1 MDKLI
6 KPYEISIWEDTL
18 DTSTG
23 GSEYKETK
31 IAVIGSNTMEGYNK
45 VYEPVF
51 TKKTNGEKILT
62 FSLKYQYFDP
72 YIGATVTNP
81 FASYLINERKVK
93 LYYDNQWYEF
103 LIKEHTESS
112 DGLVWKYTAT
122 DAFVNELSK
131 IGYGKEFDVE
141 LGNNQ
146 GTAIELAKVVVD
158 GTDWT
163 VDETNSSVGPQEIS
177 EAIYSAKLNSSSAVT
192 IVNAETGDVVT
203 FEGTP
208 SIFVFYNY
216 VANKDGQFVQFILQ
230 ESNPNNYVVDDN
242 NTIKATNYRI
252 KDELVYDESG
262 VFKKKNTTTNI
273 ITITKIGSRLD
284 LSTEYYAYRKVYGQL
299 STYDPVM
306 GRTVKRYKLE
316 GLNSEIYNYTDYIY
330 STSDVVTNFITNGD
344 KFNIYDNGSLQ
355 GWSQN
360 AQSSVISDGETIYA
374 TTNLVTYPPIKADST
389 LKSLT
394 SYTQIEG
401 YMEVKFPGIIDNYR
415 NGIFNTGIEDS
426 AGILKSISAGE
437 EFVFRWRGA
446 VSSSQQGALSAMGN
460 DIIRVVV
467 AKYKKSD
474 SQSGGRYY
482 NILDP
487 NNIILDFNTTA
498 QILDN
503 VITGGIFPKIGNTN
517 NVDYSVYEIDGVA
530 QEPST
535 KYIYKYNG
543 QNYVWDSRNENDL
556 KYVPLNSSAPFFPH
570 YQYMVATAQRGIT
583 EAELSE
589 PSTNIGIF
597 IYTKGGAGNY
607 YYFQDIQLTRLYKDG
622 ENNILTIGN
631 MPTATAVPVEYYY
644 VKPKK
649 GTTAEKVEIYKKLS
663 ALANSLG
670 TIEANIKPIY
680 NENST
685 KYLSISESHSNCYNL
700 LQTIAETF
708 ECWID
713 LVVSHNSKGEI
724 NYTYRKT
731 TDTQINTAKIY
742 YTRSGS
748 SGSYT
753 YTPVIEPV
761 KSSLSSYY
769 ERRQNKKVVLREY
782 VGKDNFAGFK
792 YGINLNT
799 IERTIN
805 SDEIVTKLYVTP
817 AQSEYVDEG
826 SVAIGYASMNP
837 SGEQYILN
845 FDYYYKQGLITNISD
860 ARTDVNS
867 YYTTMNEINTQLRA
881 REKERRNLE
890 ASLITLNSQRNVYS
904 NLIDEAK
911 NNVNEGKDDFKSL
924 TGKTYDGYRTQKTSE
939 QIRDLYY
946 FPTNDTTVYKYKDYF
961 KQISGTSGNTYEK
974 VNEFEDGTNPSA
986 KHYYEYIPDLEK
998 NNTLTD
1004 LIAKIYI
1011 NSYTINNY
1019 AGILTNIEREYKRV
1033 RADLKG
1039 SEEFTVTIGLI
1050 DTGSSLNKLKVT
1062 VSDYIT
1068 GFKFTVGSASP
1079 CETNVN
1085 TKEFEINTT
1094 SSTITINKIP
1104 SGYTLVKS
1112 NGQVINENGTVT
1124 ASTDKIITLT
1134 LKPNIQFDGVEDK
1147 IEKLEKIKEEA
1158 ERWFHNKYNRF
1169 IQEGTWSS
1177 TDYIDSNLYYLDAVS
1192 VSNTSAQ
1199 PQVSYSINV
1208 VEISELEGYKWFNF
1222 DAGDKTYVEDI
1233 EFFGW
1238 SDVGGILTPAREEV
1252 IVSEVEWHLEEPEN
1266 NIITVQNYKTRFED
1280 LFQRVSATVQTVEY
1294 NEATYAKTSSLMD
1307 AYGILSQTVLLE
1319 SLNNI
1324 SGQPYTLTS
1333 DGSIRIDGNRIII
1346 RDLKNKANVMT
1357 LESTGIH
1364 ISSDGE
1370 KTWATAIDAYGINLG
1385 VATFGKLNT
1394 NKITI
1399 GSDSNPSF
1407 RWDKSGISAYKKNGD
1422 DTYDLN
1428 TYVRFDQYGLYGITR
1443 DSSFIADSLEDV
1455 KNKAHFAV
1463 TWDGFFIKNSYTG
1476 GGKVQITSAND
1487 FQVINSNNQ
1496 EKIKIGALEWKRN
1509 GVITTTPIPGVA
1521 PSLYGIRINNNA
1533 GQTVFKT
1540 GDDGNLEITGTIYAN
1555 AGEIGG
1561 MSVTQ
1566 NTLHMNHTLF
1576 ERGVGI
1582 YSDILTDNKP
1592 LFEISDINGHAT
1604 FRYIE
1609 ALGGKLGN
1617 LSVINT
1623 LTVGDGTSNG
1633 LIKSYNY
1640 VSSVSGWKVDSTGYA
1655 EFSNATVRGHIEATS
1670 GDFIGWVAVGDRT
1683 QNPQENPWIIIS
1695 GGATDAAAQA
1705 YGSKAIIKTSN
1716 YSDGASYGWMIDAS
1730 GDAVFN
1736 NITARGAIKTAVF
1749 EYAEIEAVGGIFIF
1763 RPSSTIKSARLGNTT
1778 KGENVNDLIVTVEKP
1793 LLFDIGSWCKVSNY
1807 TANGREPDIE
1817 DVTVTNGLTHVYKV
1831 IDRKLVDDVYEITL
1845 AGGKALIDVISE
1857 EANSLVGGALISFG
1871 FAPNTYIPIN
1881 IASVPDIG
1889 PAEAH
1894 LYELVNGNYIL
1905 TTDTVAQTGKTYYR
1919 EKYQNG
1925 IHNYGIGI
1933 NSSDNT
1939 VNLPARAITLFETQ
1953 VNPNEDIKV
1962 TYDYKGVLGTL
1973 PILSSD
1979 KAKDS
1984 LYNTY
1989 MAGTQG
1995 IYTDNMYIGD
2005 NKQYIAFYE
2014 DNLGDKHLKISAK
2027 EMVYGY
2033 DEDTGEEITW
2043 QQKIDEN
2050 KGADATQL
2058 VITSTIGEYIINSVG
2073 QGAIHARIFVGGQ
2086 EDDPIKTTIFSTT
2099 PPPGGDYY
2107 YHLDSTNKTC
2117 VLKKKVNDSWI
2128 NAPSS
2133 DLPKYI
2139 YTWTF
2144 RDKNGQPTTY
2154 NGRSSVTGKAIYIDG
2169 DMIDN
2174 KIIVE
2179 CNVTDS

>member
-23 GSEYKETK
+23 GAEYKETK
-31 IAVIGSNTMEGYNK
+31 VAVIGSNTMEGYNK
-45 VYEPVF
+45 IYEPVF
-51 TKKTNGEKILT
+51 TKKTNGEKTLT
-62 FSLKYQYFDP
+62 FSLRYQYFDP
-72 YIGATVTNP
+72 YIGATVINP

-146 GTAIELAKVVVD
+146 GTAVELAKVVVD
-158 GTDWT
+158 GTDW
-163 VDETNSSVGPQEIS
+163 VIDETNSSVGPQEIS

-203 FEGTP
+203 FEGMP

-242 NTIKATNYRI
+242 KTIKATNYRI
-252 KDELVYDESG
+252 KTELVYDESG

-273 ITITKIGSRLD
+273 ITITKTGGRLD
-284 LSTEYYAYRKVYGQL
+284 LSTEYHAYRKVYGQL

-344 KFNIYDNGSLQ
+344 RFNIYDNGSLQ
-355 GWSQN
+355 GWSQRV
-360 AQSSVISDGETIYA
+360 QSAVTDEDGTVYA

-401 YMEVKFPGIIDNYR
+401 YMEVKFPGTIYNYR

-426 AGILKSISAGE
+426 ASILKSISAGE

-460 DIIRVVV
+460 NIIRVVV
-467 AKYKKSD
+467 AKYKTSD

-482 NILDP
+482 NILDS

-498 QILDN
+498 QTLDN

-517 NVDYSVYEIDGVA
+517 NVNYSVYEIDGVA

-556 KYVPLNSSAPFFPH
+556 KYVLLNDDAPFFPH

-597 IYTKGGAGNY
+597 IYTKSGAGNY
-607 YYFQDIQLTRLYKDG
+607 YYFQDIQLTRLYRDA

-631 MPTATAVPVEYYY
+631 MPTATAIPVEYYY

-649 GTTAEKVEIYKKLS
+649 GAAAESVEVYKKLS

-670 TIEANIKPIY
+670 TVEANIKPIY

-708 ECWID
+708 ECWVD

-731 TDTQINTAKIY
+731 ADTQINTAKIY

-753 YTPVIEPV
+753 YTPVAQLVE
-761 KSSLSSYY
+761 SSLSSYY
-769 ERRQNKKVVLREY
+769 EHRQNKKVVLREY

-799 IERTIN
+799 IERTVN

-845 FDYYYKQGLITNISD
+845 FDYYYKQGLITNVSD

-890 ASLITLNSQRNVYS
+890 ASLTALNSQRNVYS
-904 NLIDEAK
+904 SLIDEAK

-924 TGKTYDGYRTQKTSE
+924 TGKSYDGYRGQKTSE

-961 KQISGTSGNTYEK
+961 KQVSGTGGNTYEK
-974 VNEFEDGTNPSA
+974 VNEFEDDTNPSA

-1004 LIAKIYI
+1004 LIAKIYT
-1011 NSYTINNY
+1011 NSYAINNY
-1019 AGILTNIEREYKRV
+1019 AGILTNTEREYKRV

-1050 DTGSSLNKLKVT
+1050 DTGSSLKKLKVT
-1062 VSDYIT
+1062 VSDYIV
-1068 GFKFTVGSASP
+1068 GFKFTVGSAPP

-1094 SSTITINKIP
+1094 SSTITINTIP
-1104 SGYTLVKS
+1104 NNYILVKS

-1134 LKPNIQFDGVEDK
+1134 LKPNVQFDGVEDK
-1147 IEKLEKIKEEA
+1147 IEKLEKLKEEV

-1222 DAGDKTYVEDI
+1222 DAGDKTYVEDT

-1238 SDVGGILTPAREEV
+1238 SEVGGILTPAREEV

-1266 NIITVQNYKTRFED
+1266 NVITVQNYKTRFED

-1307 AYGILSQTVLLE
+1307 AYGMLSQTVLLE

-1333 DGSIRIDGNRIII
+1333 DGSIRIDGDRITI
-1346 RDLKNKANVMT
+1346 RDLKNKANIMT
-1357 LESTGIH
+1357 LESTGLR
-1364 ISSDGE
+1364 ISSDGG
-1370 KTWATAIDAYGINLG
+1370 KTWATAIDAFGINLDT
-1385 VATFGKLNT
+1385 VFTGKINT

-1443 DSSFIADSLEDV
+1443 DESFIADSLEDV
-1455 KNKAHFAV
+1455 KSKAHFAV

-1496 EKIKIGALEWKRN
+1496 EKIKIGALEWEDTPGHR
-1509 GVITTTPIPGVA
+1509 VTTPIAGKA
-1521 PSLYGIRINNNA
+1521 PELYGIRINNNA
-1533 GQTVFKT
+1533 GNTVFKT
-1540 GDDGNLEITGTIYAN
+1540 GDDGNISITGTINAN
-1555 AGEIGG
+1555 AGDFKG
-1561 MSVTQ
+1561 
-1566 NTLHMNHTLF
+1566 
-1576 ERGVGI
+1576 
-1582 YSDILTDNKP
+1582 
-1592 LFEISDINGHAT
+1592 A
-1604 FRYIE
+1604 
-1609 ALGGKLGN
+1609 
-1617 LSVINT
+1617 VI
-1623 LTVGDGTSNG
+1623 VGD
-1633 LIKSYNY
+1633 K
-1640 VSSVSGWKVDSTGYA
+1640 
-1655 EFSNATVRGHIEATS
+1655 
-1670 GDFIGWVAVGDRT
+1670 T

-1705 YGSKAIIKTSN
+1705 YGSKAIIKTAN
-1716 YSDGASYGWMIDAS
+1716 YSDGASYGWMINAN

-1749 EYAEIEAVGGIFIF
+1749 EYAEIEAVGGLFIF
-1763 RPSSTIKSARLGNTT
+1763 RPSSVIKHARKSGN
-1778 KGENVNDLIVTVEKP
+1778 NLIVEVEKP
-1793 LLFDIGSWCKVSNY
+1793 FLFAKIKYDEVINPSGNPKTQGWYERTSHSYKETTDTTVNSSKTYYIQTIIPHSWAKISNY
-1807 TANGREPDIE
+1807 TNDGGEPDIR
-1817 DVTVTNGLTHVYKV
+1817 DILATNGLTHVYEISNVNLTTK
-1831 IDRKLVDDVYEITL
+1831 EITL
-1845 AGGKALIDVISE
+1845 KDAAATDAFIDSVKQTGE
-1857 EANSLVGGALISFG
+1857 TDADVLASLEGGALIDMG
-1871 FAPNTYIPIN
+1871 RA
-1881 IASVPDIG
+1881 A
-1889 PAEAH
+1889 
-1894 LYELVNGNYIL
+1894 
-1905 TTDTVAQTGKTYYR
+1905 TDDDYDSGV
-1919 EKYQNG
+1919 
-1925 IHNYGIGI
+1925 HNYGIGV

-1939 VNLPARAITLFETQ
+1939 VNLPARAITLFETR
-1953 VNPNEDIKV
+1953 VNPNESIKV

-1973 PILSSD
+1973 PILSSE
-1979 KAKDS
+1979 KVKDS

-2005 NKQYIAFYE
+2005 NKQYIAFYK
-2014 DNLGDKHLKISAK
+2014 DNLGYKHLKINAK
-2027 EMVYGY
+2027 EMIYGY

-2133 DLPKYI
+2133 DLPKYT